1 VLSEIHFLLTY
12 QCNFEC
18 DHCFLY
24 CSPQSQGTFTIQQV
38 DDVLEEA
45 QKIGTIKTIYFE
57 GGEPQLYY
65 PLLLESV
72 RRAKQ
77 KGFEVGIVTNAYG
90 AISEE
95 DASLWL
101 EPLAEAGLSI
111 LSVSDDSFHY
121 GDESENPAKIAREV
135 GSKLNLNAFP
145 ICIDPPEVVELTG
158 NQGEKG
164 HAIIAGGAKFRGR
177 AADTLT
183 EGLPTR
189 PWQELRECPDEDLL
203 APSRV
208 HVDPY
213 GNIHICQGISIG
225 NFCEK
230 PLSEIM
236 NSYHPDT
243 HPICG
248 PLHKGGPAE
257 LALALDLEPDE
268 GYVDEC
274 HLCFLSR
281 RQVIDK
287 YPEYLTPKQV
297 YGIK

>member
-1 VLSEIHFLLTY
+1 MLSEIHFLLTY

-38 DDVLEEA
+38 DDVLKEA

-57 GGEPQLYY
+57 GGEPQLFY

-95 DASLWL
+95 DANLWL
-101 EPLAEAGLSI
+101 GPLAEAGLSV
-111 LSVSDDSFHY
+111 LSVSNDVFHY
-121 GDESENPAKIAREV
+121 GEEKENPAEIARKV
-135 GSKLNLNAFP
+135 GLKLHLDAFP
-145 ICIDPPEVVELTG
+145 ICIDPPEILEGTSPEDG
-158 NQGEKG
+158 KG
-164 HAIIAGGAKFRGR
+164 QTVIGGGAKFRGR
-177 AADTLT
+177 AADKLT
-183 EGLPTR
+183 DGLPTQ

-203 APSRV
+203 TPSRV
-208 HVDPY
+208 HVDCY

-225 NFCEK
+225 NFWEK
-230 PLSEIM
+230 PLSEIIAE
-236 NSYHPDT
+236 YHPDH

-248 PLHKGGPAE
+248 PLHRGGPAE
-257 LALALDLEPDE
+257 LVKTLKIKPREE
-268 GYVDEC
+268 YVSEC

-281 RQVIDK
+281 REVIDK
-287 YPEYLTPKQV
+287 YPEYLTPKQI
-297 YGIK
+297 YGIE

>member
-1 VLSEIHFLLTY
+1 
-12 QCNFEC
+12 
-18 DHCFLY
+18 
-24 CSPQSQGTFTIQQV
+24 V
-38 DDVLEEA
+38 DDVLKEA
-45 QKIGTIKTIYFE
+45 QKIGTIETIYFE

-101 EPLAEAGLSI
+101 EPLAEAGLSV
-111 LSVSDDSFHY
+111 LSVSNDAFHY
-121 GDESENPAKIAREV
+121 GDDSENPATIAREV
-135 GSKLNLNAFP
+135 GTKLNLNAFP

-164 HAIIAGGAKFRGR
+164 RSIIAGGAKFRGR
-177 AADTLT
+177 AADKLT

-189 PWQELRECPDEDLL
+189 PWQELQECPDEDLL
-203 APSRV
+203 TPSRV
-208 HVDPY
+208 HVDCY

-225 NFCEK
+225 NFWKK
-230 PLSEIM
+230 PLSEIIAE
-236 NSYHPDT
+236 YHPDN

-248 PLHKGGPAE
+248 PLHRGGPAE
-257 LALALDLEPDE
+257 LLKTLKIEPGE
-268 GYVDEC
+268 EYVDEC

-281 RQVIDK
+281 REVIDK
-287 YPEYLTPKQV
+287 YPQYLTPRQV
-297 YGIK
+297 YGIKLAE